1 MAAGVADVT
10 LRPLMTMSG
19 GFGEDPS
26 YETIKKIFQSDD
38 DLVGGS
44 SCQAIPEGV
53 LGPPVVRAVGI
64 G

>member
-1 MAAGVADVT
+1 VQPVT
-10 LRPLMTMSG
+10 VGST
-19 GFGEDPS
+19 
-26 YETIKKIFQSDD
+26 
-38 DLVGGS
+38 LVGGG